1 MPKAGQFRWIDGRG
15 GHSKPGP
22 GRSLYRL
29 AFGSYGHPGGGR
41 FDRHYYEFVGA
52 RARFCDPC
60 AAVVGRRKTDPAMTC
75 PMCGSPTK
83 PTQLKEE

>member
-1 MPKAGQFRWIDGRG
+1 MPKAGLFRWIDDRG

-22 GRSLYRL
+22 GRTLYRF
-29 AFGSYGHPGGGR
+29 AEGGYFGGQR
-41 FDRHYYEFVGA
+41 YEKRYEYVGA

-83 PTQLKEE
+83 PTQLVKEE